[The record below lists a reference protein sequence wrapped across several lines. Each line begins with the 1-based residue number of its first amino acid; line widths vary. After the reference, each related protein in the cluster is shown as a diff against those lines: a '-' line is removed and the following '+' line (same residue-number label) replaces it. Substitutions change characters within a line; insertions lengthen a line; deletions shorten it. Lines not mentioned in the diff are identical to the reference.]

1 MTWTLDILGVAAT
14 APVAGSAASGYLLR
28 GPHGAVLVDCGPGI
42 VRELAER
49 GALDDLVAVVVT
61 HRHADHA
68 LDLGALAFR
77 LQFPRP
83 RADRLPLYLPA
94 ESLDYVE
101 SFDELIGIPTV
112 PTLRAPLA
120 QAFESRGLD
129 LATPTAFEIAPGL
142 RLTAFAA
149 HHAVPSASLRFED
162 IKTGATVAFS
172 SDTADCPG
180 LRAAANETDL
190 FVCEATYLSATPQ
203 ELEGH
208 GHLTGAGAGRVAAT
222 ARVGTLLVS
231 HIADQADAEPILADA
246 ARAAGAAVTTLLAR
260 PGARFPLERWT
271 PRVEPRISSP
281 AAS

>member
-28 GPHGAVLVDCGPGI
+28 GPHGSVLVDCGPGI

-49 GALDDLVAVVVT
+49 GTLDDLVAVVVT

-83 RADRLPLYLPA
+83 RESRVPLHLPA
-94 ESLDYVE
+94 ESLDYVD

-120 QAFESRGLD
+120 QAFDVRGRR
-129 LATPTAFEIAPGL
+129 EVAPGL
-142 RLTAFAA
+142 RLTAYAA

-162 IKTGATVAFS
+162 AETGATVAFS
-172 SDTADCPG
+172 SDTSDCPG
-180 LRAAANETDL
+180 LRSAAREADL
-190 FVCEATYLSATPQ
+190 FVCEATYLTATPQ

-208 GHLTGAGAGRVAAT
+208 GHLTGQGAGAVAAGS
-222 ARVGTLLVS
+222 RVGTLLVS
-231 HIADQADAEPILADA
+231 HIADQALAPRILADA
-246 ARAAGAAVTTLLAR
+246 AEAAGPAVATLLAR
-260 PGARFPLERWT
+260 PGARFPLERRT
-271 PRVEPRISSP
+271 PARDR
-281 AAS
+281 AAVR

>member
-28 GPHGAVLVDCGPGI
+28 GPHGSVLVDCGPGI

-83 RADRLPLYLPA
+83 RERRVPLFLPA
-94 ESLDYVE
+94 ESLDYVD
-101 SFDELIGIPTV
+101 SFDALIGIPTV
-112 PTLRAPLA
+112 PTLQAPLA
-120 QAFESRGLD
+120 QAFDVRGLD
-129 LATPTAFEIAPGL
+129 LATPTTFDVAPGL

-162 IKTGATVAFS
+162 AETGATIAFS
-172 SDTADCPG
+172 SDTSDCPG
-180 LRAAANETDL
+180 LRAAAHEVDL
-190 FVCEATYLSATPQ
+190 LVCEATYLTATPQ

-208 GHLTGAGAGRVAAT
+208 GHLTGRGAGGVAAGAQ
-222 ARVGTLLVS
+222 VGTLLVS
-231 HIADQADAEPILADA
+231 HIADPALAPRILADA
-246 ARAAGAAVTTLLAR
+246 VEAAGPAVATLLAR
-260 PGARFPLERWT
+260 PGARFPLDRRT
-271 PRVEPRISSP
+271 PTREPSAVR
-281 AAS
+281 

>member
-14 APVAGSAASGYLLR
+14 APVAGSAASGYLLS

-83 RADRLPLYLPA
+83 RAERLPLYLPA
-94 ESLDYVE
+94 ESLDYVD

-112 PTLRAPLA
+112 PTLQAPLA
-120 QAFESRGLD
+120 QAFDPRGLD
-129 LATPTAFEIAPGL
+129 LAAPTAFEIAPGL

-162 IKTGATVAFS
+162 IETGATLAFS
-172 SDTADCPG
+172 SDTSDCPG
-180 LRAAANETDL
+180 LRAAAHEADL
-190 FVCEATYLSATPQ
+190 LVCEATYLTATPQ

-208 GHLTGAGAGRVAAT
+208 GHLTGAGAGRVAAG
-222 ARVGTLLVS
+222 AGVGTVLVS
-231 HIADQADAEPILADA
+231 HIADSAEAPAILDDA

-260 PGARFPLERWT
+260 PGARFALART
-271 PRVEPRISSP
+271 TP
-281 AAS
+281 AAD

>member
-28 GPHGAVLVDCGPGI
+28 GPHGSVLVDCGPGI

-49 GALDDLVAVVVT
+49 GTLDDLVAVVVT

-83 RADRLPLYLPA
+83 RESRVPLHLPA
-94 ESLDYVE
+94 ESLDYVD

-120 QAFESRGLD
+120 QAFDVRGLD
-129 LATPTAFEIAPGL
+129 LAAPAPFEVAPGL
-142 RLTAFAA
+142 RLTAYAA

-162 IKTGATVAFS
+162 AETGATVAFS
-172 SDTADCPG
+172 SDTSDCPG
-180 LRAAANETDL
+180 LRSAAREADL
-190 FVCEATYLSATPQ
+190 FVCEATYLTATPQ

-208 GHLTGAGAGRVAAT
+208 GHLTGQGAGAVAAGS
-222 ARVGTLLVS
+222 RVGTLLVS
-231 HIADQADAEPILADA
+231 HIADQALAPRILADA
-246 ARAAGAAVTTLLAR
+246 AEAAGPAVATLLAR
-260 PGARFPLERWT
+260 PGARFPLERRT
-271 PRVEPRISSP
+271 PARDR
-281 AAS
+281 AAVR